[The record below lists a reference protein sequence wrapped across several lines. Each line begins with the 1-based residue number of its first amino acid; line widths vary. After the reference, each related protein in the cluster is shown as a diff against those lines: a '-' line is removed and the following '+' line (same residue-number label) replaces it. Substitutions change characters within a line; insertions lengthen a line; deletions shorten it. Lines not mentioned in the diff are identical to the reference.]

1 MLKGEEQKI
10 KASIEF
16 LRWLTSESVNS
27 KFALSADYLPVRS
40 DSLTVQTVDVIKGRG
55 TNPAIEEALK
65 TVSSHTMYYIPAAD
79 NISTLRE
86 ILENTLKDKAIE
98 DKKAIETAVASGL
111 SKEDAVG
118 EYDTEENFTL
128 WYESLLSDIEGIK
141 G

>member
-1 MLKGEEQKI
+1 M
-10 KASIEF
+10 
-16 LRWLTSESVNS
+16 
-27 KFALSADYLPVRS
+27 
-40 DSLTVQTVDVIKGRG
+40 
-55 TNPAIEEALK
+55 
-65 TVSSHTMYYIPAAD
+65 
-79 NISTLRE
+79 
-86 ILENTLKDKAIE
+86 KDKAIE

>member
-1 MLKGEEQKI
+1 
-10 KASIEF
+10 
-16 LRWLTSESVNS
+16 
-27 KFALSADYLPVRS
+27 
-40 DSLTVQTVDVIKGRG
+40 
-55 TNPAIEEALK
+55 
-65 TVSSHTMYYIPAAD
+65 MYYIPAAD

-128 WYESLLSDIEGIK
+128 WYESLLSEIEGIK